1 MFDAKKYQEVF
12 SEIHAPKDMVSKI
25 NNEIQKESK
34 KYKSKAL
41 RVAVACIAILLI
53 PAGTVY
59 AYNYLKSALIYHE
72 GKVELIEPAIQVV
85 DETIQEEK
93 YIIHV
98 DSVLS
103 DAHSTIVGLTLE
115 AKSDKAKE
123 DLNSQEF
130 DIREIIRFD
139 YEVANTTPVSMT
151 CVSADV
157 ADNDAMRSFA
167 IRFDGIEVP
176 NTLSIYLEGQI
187 DDAIALGIESQIDD
201 LSVIA
206 KPLEENTDYFIQ
218 SCNLNATRV
227 EFEVTFAEPIQGDKI
242 IEIYFRMA
250 DGSLKTLPQLAGN
263 TAERM
268 CWLVTDATPNTY
280 RYTENFETLIEPLSV
295 RSVVMNGMEYSF
307 FDDEYAVA
315 VEIPDSMRP
324 FTTPFVEMDE
334 VFYFYASDVCERI
347 GASMESEGEKYII
360 NYLGKTIEFRLNDD
374 KILVDG
380 EEQILIA
387 GATFNGQD
395 LVLPR
400 DFFSI
405 LGVRDTMYFPQ
416 RGGSVQAPDS
426 WLVTP

>member
-12 SEIHAPKDMVSKI
+12 SKIHAPKDMVSKI
-25 NNEIQKESK
+25 ENEIQKESK
-34 KYKSKAL
+34 NYKSKAL
-41 RVAVACIAILLI
+41 RVAVACIMIVLI
-53 PAGTVY
+53 PVGTIY

-72 GKVELIEPAIQVV
+72 GKVELIEPAVQVV
-85 DETIQEEK
+85 DETIQEKK

-98 DSVLS
+98 DSVLT

-115 AKSDKAKE
+115 AKSNEAKE
-123 DLNSQEF
+123 ELNSQEF
-130 DIREIIRFD
+130 DIREILRFD
-139 YEVANTTPVSMT
+139 YEIANTTIVSMT

-167 IRFDGIEVP
+167 VRFDGIEVP
-176 NTLSIYLEGQI
+176 NTLSIYLVGQV
-187 DDAIALGIESQIDD
+187 DDAIALSIENKIDD

-227 EFEVTFAEPIQGDKI
+227 EYEVTFAEPVQGDKI

-268 CWLVTDATPNTY
+268 CWTVTDATPNTY

-295 RSVVMNGMEYSF
+295 RGVVMNGMEYSF
-307 FDDEYAVA
+307 LDDEYAVP

-324 FTTPFVEMDE
+324 FTTPFIENNE
-334 VFYFYASDVCERI
+334 VFYFYAGDVCEHI
-347 GASMESEGEKYII
+347 GASLEGKGENYII
-360 NYLGKTIEFRLNDD
+360 NYLGRTIEFRLNDD
-374 KILVDG
+374 RILVDG
-380 EEQILIA
+380 EERILTA
-387 GATFNGQD
+387 KATFNGQD

-400 DFFSI
+400 DYFSI
-405 LGVRDTMYFPQ
+405 LGVRDTMYYPL

-426 WLVTP
+426 WLVIP